1 MTGHLELWILGL
13 LAAVAGLVML
23 SNIVRVPYPVFLV
36 LGGLALGLIPI
47 VPDTELPP
55 ELVLLVFLP
64 PILYS
69 AAFFSSPRD
78 LRANLRPI
86 GFLSIGLVLVT
97 VVTVAVVAHAAAGL
111 PWAAAFVLG
120 TVLAPTDPVAA
131 TAIAARLGMPR
142 QVVTILEGESLI
154 NDGTALVLYRVAAA
168 AVVTGTFSFLDAG
181 LEFAL
186 YGPGGAGIGLFVA
199 GVISRVPR
207 GGEKPPVK
215 NTISP
220 FSPHPA
226 L

>member
-23 SNIVRVPYPVFLV
+23 SNFFRVPYPVFLV
-36 LGGLALGLIPI
+36 LGGLALAIVPI
-47 VPDTELPP
+47 VPDIELPP
-55 ELVLLVFLP
+55 DLVLLVFLP

-97 VVTVAVVAHAAAGL
+97 VVTVAVVAHAATGL

-142 QVVTILEGESLI
+142 RIMTILEGESLI
-154 NDGTALVLYRVAAA
+154 NDGTALVLYRVTVSAA
-168 AVVTGTFSFLDAG
+168 VTGTFSLLDAG

-186 YGPGGAGIGLFVA
+186 YGTGGAAIGLLVGWA
-199 GVISRVPR
+199 ISRVR
-207 GGEKPPVK
+207 RWKED
-215 NTISP
+215 
-220 FSPHPA
+220 
-226 L
+226 